1 MDTQKHVIE
10 NSTATV
16 GEVFRQARQQ
26 LNLTIEQAAEQVNL
40 RPSVIEHI
48 ENNEFVQKNIPAT
61 FMKGY
66 VRNYAEFL
74 KLPATL
80 WTDGKIDFGGTARN
94 DLNKHV
100 KVKKVVNPHSSHS
113 RWIGWLTALV
123 VLFVIGM
130 TALWWWENYQQ
141 TNAERDNLV
150 QNYVPAQESTPTV
163 SQATNTAAPV
173 DNQATLAPPPQTES
187 AVEMGT
193 ENNNTATSNDLSATS
208 GQTDSTV
215 TSNTAQAMLLQHS
228 ASDNTVENTTADNAV
243 TENSASDSN
252 TSSTADSALT
262 GDLQIEITAATSWI
276 AVRDSKRHNLVTQ
289 KEYKQGEVITLD
301 GKGPYALTIGAPS
314 NVKITY
320 KGENYPLKIDG
331 RVARIKLQ

>member
-1 MDTQKHVIE
+1 MDTQI
-10 NSTATV
+10 NSAERITV
-16 GEVFRQARQQ
+16 GETFRQARQK
-26 LNLTIEQAAEQVNL
+26 LNLTIEQVAEKVNL
-40 RPSVIEHI
+40 RPIVVESI

-74 KLPATL
+74 KLPDSL
-80 WTDGKIDFGGTARN
+80 WKDGAIDFGRAVRN

-113 RWIGWLTALV
+113 RWVGWLTAFVL
-123 VLFVIGM
+123 LFVIGM

-141 TNAERDNLV
+141 TNSERDNLV
-150 QNYVPAQESTPTV
+150 QNYVSTEGRNKSLEHSDNVVIMAETAVVDSTQANAQI
-163 SQATNTAAPV
+163 A
-173 DNQATLAPPPQTES
+173 ES
-187 AVEMGT
+187 AVQNNP
-193 ENNNTATSNDLSATS
+193 ENSNAITNTDTNQQENTMESVNSPAQGILMQHTTKDNV
-208 GQTDSTV
+208 TDSI
-215 TSNTAQAMLLQHS
+215 A
-228 ASDNTVENTTADNAV
+228 VEDNAQN
-243 TENSASDSN
+243 TEDNVA
-252 TSSTADSALT
+252 T
-262 GDLQIEITAATSWI
+262 GDLQIEIIAATSWI
-276 AVRDSKRHNLVTQ
+276 AVRDAKHHNLVTQ

-320 KGENYPLKIDG
+320 KGEDYPLKIDG